1 MIIDSHSHWLPNKIA
16 QNTTFFK
23 VRWSDITAQL
33 KAMDEAGIEKSV
45 LLYPTS
51 DAHLNMRGRDKVSA
65 IYNEE
70 IAKTSKNHPGRFITA
85 GILPIDNNDAMI
97 NELAHIKDLGLDA
110 ISLASS
116 FEGKFLDEEAFHP
129 IYKEAENLNL
139 PVFVH
144 SQISNPIGFERVKDP
159 LLMPVIEFLF
169 DITMCLG
176 KMMMSGTF
184 RKFPNVKFVFAH
196 FAGVTPFLKDR
207 FDSTYH
213 MLRSRGFVKDLGKNP
228 TDILSNVYV
237 DTSGVKSASLFNLA
251 LEFFS
256 QDRILWGSD
265 YPANININASIDTVK
280 SLNIEE
286 VDKDKIL
293 GKNIN
298 SLITKS

>member
-1 MIIDSHSHWLPNKIA
+1 MVIDSHSHWLPGKIA

-23 VRWSDITAQL
+23 ARWSDIAAQL
-33 KAMDEAGIEKSV
+33 EAMDEAGIEKSV
-45 LLYPTS
+45 LLYPTT
-51 DAHLNMRGRDKVSA
+51 DAHLNMGGRDKVCA

-70 IAKTSKNHPGRFITA
+70 IAKISKLYPNRFITA
-85 GILPIDNNDAMI
+85 GILPIDNNTALLK
-97 NELAHIKDLGLDA
+97 ELARIKTLGLGA

-116 FEGKFLDEEAFHP
+116 FEGKFLDEEAFYP
-129 IYKEAENLNL
+129 IYREAEGSNI
-139 PVFVH
+139 PIFVH

-159 LLMPVIEFLF
+159 LLMPVVEFLF

-184 RKFPNVKFVFAH
+184 AKFPDAKFVCAH

-207 FDSTYH
+207 FDSTYG
-213 MLRSRGFVKDLGKNP
+213 MLRGRGLVKDLGKNP

-256 QDRILWGSD
+256 VERILWGSD
-265 YPANININASIDTVK
+265 YPANTNIVASIDTVK
-280 SLNIEE
+280 NLDIEE
-286 VDKDKIL
+286 ADKVKIL
-293 GKNIN
+293 GKNIAT
-298 SLITKS
+298 LIPNT